1 MHHAKEESPDRVS
14 ISSTVATE
22 QVAYWS
28 ACRMTITTDCNTE
41 VNSNKGCGT
50 EVRSLDSYGEGLN
63 SVRGGF
69 YAMAR
74 SKEYG
79 IKVWFWPREDF
90 LAPFDVRSDE
100 ETVNPDLW
108 GEPIAYF
115 PTGGN
120 CEYEEH
126 FDAHRIVFDL
136 TFCVRWFS
144 SPVGLLIEEMC
155 SFVMTSG

>member
-1 MHHAKEESPDRVS
+1 
-14 ISSTVATE
+14 
-22 QVAYWS
+22 
-28 ACRMTITTDCNTE
+28 MTITTDCNTE

-100 ETVNPDLW
+100 ETVDPDLW